1 MKKQLRSKSFR
12 VMLLVGFAIFA
23 AVLIMDLTRGNSV
36 IRSLCDGFFVAG
48 MLVMGMSGLMFAG
61 NEGVFDIFGFGIS
74 HLFTTRWPGLSTMP
88 DDHRKEKYVDYK
100 ARKRKNPSKPLPVL
114 LAGAIYMVLAVLM
127 LAVYLIVE

>member
-48 MLVMGMSGLMFAG
+48 MLVMGMSGLMFAA
-61 NEGVFDIFGFGIS
+61 
-74 HLFTTRWPGLSTMP
+74 TRACSTSSASASPTCSPPVGPG
-88 DDHRKEKYVDYK
+88 
-100 ARKRKNPSKPLPVL
+100 
-114 LAGAIYMVLAVLM
+114 
-127 LAVYLIVE
+127 

>member
-127 LAVYLIVE
+127 LAGYLIVE

>member
-48 MLVMGMSGLMFAG
+48 MLVMGISGLMFAG

>member
-100 ARKRKNPSKPLPVL
+100 ARKRKNPSKPVPVL

>member
-23 AVLIMDLTRGNSV
+23 AVLIMDLTRGNSIV
-36 IRSLCDGFFVAG
+36 RSLCDGFFVAG

>member
-1 MKKQLRSKSFR
+1 MKKQLRSRSFR

-23 AVLIMDLTRGNSV
+23 AVLILDLTRENSV
-36 IRSLCDGFFVAG
+36 ARSLCDGFFVAG
-48 MLVMGMSGLMFAG
+48 MLIMGMSGLMFAG

-114 LAGAIYMVLAVLM
+114 LAGAVYMVLAVLM

>member
-1 MKKQLRSKSFR
+1 MRKQLNSKAFR

-23 AVLIMDLTRGNSV
+23 AVLVLDLTRENSV
-36 IRSLCDGFFVAG
+36 VRSLCDGFFVAG
-48 MLVMGMSGLMFAG
+48 MLVMGMSGLMYVS

-100 ARKRKNPSKPLPVL
+100 ERKRKNPSKPLPVL
-114 LAGAIYMVLAVLM
+114 LAGAVYMVLAVLM